1 MPAGIEADLTPV
13 EVAWLRSG
21 RRLELAT
28 LTPREVVE
36 LVLAAHP
43 PAPVGLPPSL

>member
-1 MPAGIEADLTPV
+1 V

-28 LTPREVVE
+28 LTPHEVVE